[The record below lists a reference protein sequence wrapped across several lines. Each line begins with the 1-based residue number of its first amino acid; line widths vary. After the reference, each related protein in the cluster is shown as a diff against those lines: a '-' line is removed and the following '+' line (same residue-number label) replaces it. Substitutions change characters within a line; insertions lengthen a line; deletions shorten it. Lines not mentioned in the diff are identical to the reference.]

1 LVTTTQK
8 KADKNSEKAS
18 TSMAGDGRNL
28 TYPQFDY
35 GSNTVQLEFDNNRRP
50 ELLSAIIVKRQ
61 SNDEKWQGCI
71 SFALRT

>member
-1 LVTTTQK
+1 
-8 KADKNSEKAS
+8 
-18 TSMAGDGRNL
+18 MAGDGRNL

-61 SNDEKWQGCI
+61 SNDENGKAVFLLHLGHDTVD
-71 SFALRT
+71 ALLTYTT